1 MHKCAT
7 YYSVVLCLLLGA
19 TASLRAGDELPSK
32 VLKPSGGVESISL
45 GADGR
50 WLVTGCKEDT
60 RLWDLKA
67 DDPSAKSI
75 VVRGSAG
82 PVSPDDRWL
91 MTAGNDRTIRLW
103 DLKADDPSAEG
114 REVARYEADW
124 EPVRG
129 VAISPNNRWLVTV
142 GADKVLRL
150 WDLKVKGEVGRP
162 QVLLKRQG
170 GFVFRSPDGRW
181 LTTGSSA
188 GNVGV
193 WDFAADDPVSKALVR
208 QLKKDK
214 GYAGPQGISPDG
226 RWLVTG
232 GRDQTA
238 RRWDMRTIEDS
249 PKSEVL
255 RGHTNWVEFL
265 AVSLNSRWLVT
276 AASTANG
283 DFEGAARL
291 WDLEA
296 ADPTA
301 VRAVLGHGGSLQDAI
316 FCPDNRWLVSRASD
330 KTVRLWDLKA
340 TKR

>member
-142 GADKVLRL
+142 GGDRAHGL
-150 WDLKVKGEVGRP
+150 
-162 QVLLKRQG
+162 QFRQ
-170 GFVFRSPDGRW
+170 P
-181 LTTGSSA
+181 
-188 GNVGV
+188 
-193 WDFAADDPVSKALVR
+193 
-208 QLKKDK
+208 
-214 GYAGPQGISPDG
+214 
-226 RWLVTG
+226 
-232 GRDQTA
+232 
-238 RRWDMRTIEDS
+238 
-249 PKSEVL
+249 
-255 RGHTNWVEFL
+255 L
-265 AVSLNSRWLVT
+265 A
-276 AASTANG
+276 
-283 DFEGAARL
+283 
-291 WDLEA
+291 
-296 ADPTA
+296 
-301 VRAVLGHGGSLQDAI
+301 GHGRG
-316 FCPDNRWLVSRASD
+316 
-330 KTVRLWDLKA
+330 
-340 TKR
+340 